1 MKKKKHRHVWWLWIN
16 HRYQNLNFVSA
27 FKTGLVVPCPFI
39 SVKTTI
45 TWECAFFQFGEKHDI
60 IFFHLFRVM
69 CCFFLCLISIL
80 DHLMDF
86 ILFVLSLIHDILN
99 TTCYILWVHNVCP
112 YFLLQTKSNSIPLKQ
127 GCSLQL
133 GRKKHF
139 LPFPLKPGGH
149 FPHLNPLFVFLQDT
163 CLEHGL
169 SAHVNFFKV
178 SWSRGARKLQ
188 EKLRCFMKSNLQISI

>member
-1 MKKKKHRHVWWLWIN
+1 MGFQPWTPPFLSATEMYTSSGIYSVIVSTVTSLQKEKKKNQVYLKDIYEEKKHRHVWWLRIN

-60 IFFHLFRVM
+60 IFFHFFRVM
-69 CCFFLCLISIL
+69 WFFFLCLISFL

-99 TTCYILWVHNVCP
+99 TTWYILWVHNVCP
-112 YFLLQTKSNSIPLKQ
+112 YF
-127 GCSLQL
+127 
-133 GRKKHF
+133 
-139 LPFPLKPGGH
+139 
-149 FPHLNPLFVFLQDT
+149 
-163 CLEHGL
+163 
-169 SAHVNFFKV
+169 
-178 SWSRGARKLQ
+178 
-188 EKLRCFMKSNLQISI
+188 